1 MRSKLVIL
9 LTVFSSVFCMAQKA
23 GDLFRDKNYQELVKL
38 EKDSNN
44 LSSRELYMLG
54 YAFFQLENDA
64 RAVAFYDKAISKGL
78 DSAYVHCD
86 KGIALR
92 YSRYYGEAIKEFDM
106 AIKKAPHNQMYRS
119 EKGFAHYYAGDLPKA
134 FDVFLEA
141 QKSPNSVQAP
151 FYMVPRIYQENGEL
165 DKALD
170 GFNKALKHISK
181 DNEYYVS
188 TLADIGWLEYAYT
201 KNYARSAEAYAV
213 ALQLNKKK
221 YDLYSGLMKALNA
234 EKLYARADSIFDLM
248 KKAYDR
254 MDFSDQEMKFKNVVI
269 DEDEWRGQK
278 LSVYRSLAEPQES
291 PDAYYKVYLLNKEG
305 DKAERTFMV
314 EKSASGSG
322 AAVYQLCEKI
332 KKTGAQLIYPQGWD
346 QESVPLEDL
355 KRLVILVLEGKV
367 KAVASSNGK

>member
-1 MRSKLVIL
+1 MKHKLVIF
-9 LTVFSSVFCMAQKA
+9 LTVFSFVLCMAQKA
-23 GDLFRDKNYQELVKL
+23 ENLFRDKNYPELVKL

-44 LSSRELYMLG
+44 LSPRELYMLG
-54 YAFFQLENDA
+54 YAFFQLENDS
-64 RAVAFYDKAISKGL
+64 RAVAFYDKAIGKGL

-92 YSRYYGEAIKEFDM
+92 YSKYYGEAIKEFDI

-141 QKSPNSVQAP
+141 QKLPNSVQAP

-165 DKALD
+165 DKALA

-213 ALQLNKKK
+213 ALRLNKRK
-221 YDLYSGLMKALNA
+221 YDLYSGLMKAWNA
-234 EKLYARADSIFDLM
+234 GKFYARADSVFDLM
-248 KKAYDR
+248 KRAYDR
-254 MDFSDQEMKFKNVVI
+254 MDFSDEEMKYKNVVI

-278 LSVYRSLAEPQES
+278 LSVYRSLAESKES
-291 PDAYYKVYLLNKEG
+291 SDAYYKVYLLNKEG

-314 EKSASGSG
+314 EKAASGSG
-322 AAVYQLCEKI
+322 TPVYQLCEKS
-332 KKTGAQLIYPQGWD
+332 KKAEVHLIYPQSWD
-346 QESVPLEDL
+346 SESVPLEDL
-355 KRLVILVLEGKV
+355 KKSVMLVLDGKL
-367 KAVASSNGK
+367 KAGASSNGK